1 MDTVSMPRK
10 GEYSMDIKAFLE
22 KYPRLRLT
30 PLPTP
35 LTYMKNLSEY
45 LGGVNIYVK
54 RDDIG
59 SLAFGG
65 NKTRKLEYIMAK
77 ALEEN
82 SDTIVTLGGVQS
94 NWVRQTIAAAKALG
108 MDAVAVLEGEKP
120 DVIQGNLML
129 DMLMG
134 ASLIYMPGISQEDE
148 DKEIASEF
156 PITGPIAEK
165 LRAEGKRPF
174 LAPLGGATPTG
185 HLGYINMVSELKD
198 QLNDIHIAADR
209 IVIGTGTGGT
219 HAGIQLGLRM
229 AEMDTKLTGISVS
242 FHTRPKEQEIAE
254 MCNLAAEEYGITERF
269 TSDDISVNYDY
280 VGAGYGAVTEGA
292 VNAVKLAARLEGLI
306 MCHTY
311 AGKALSGLIDLVRRG
326 EIKKGETVVFVH
338 TGGGTADFEH
348 PELYL

>member
-1 MDTVSMPRK
+1 MN
-10 GEYSMDIKAFLE
+10 IKDLLA

-45 LGGVNIYVK
+45 LGGPRIYVK

-65 NKTRKLEYIMAK
+65 NKTRKLEYIMAQ
-77 ALEEN
+77 AVTEN
-82 SDTIVTLGGVQS
+82 CDTVVTLGGVQS
-94 NWVRQTIAAAKALG
+94 NWVRQTVAAAKALG

-120 DVIQGNLML
+120 EVIQSNLLL

-134 ASLIYMPGISQEDE
+134 AQLIYKPGIPQDVEDE
-148 DKEIASEF
+148 EIASKF
-156 PITGPIAEK
+156 PITGPIAQE
-165 LRAEGKRPF
+165 LRRQGKRPF

-185 HLGYINMVSELKD
+185 HLGYINMIDELND
-198 QLNDIHIAADR
+198 QLKEQDIHPTHIF
-209 IVIGTGTGGT
+209 VGTGTGGT
-219 HAGIQLGLRM
+219 HAGMQMGLRL
-229 AEMDTKLTGISVS
+229 ARLDAKLTGISVS
-242 FHTRPKEQEIAE
+242 FHTRPKEEEIAQ
-254 MCNLAAEEYGITERF
+254 MCNEAMAAYGIDEGF
-269 TSDDISVNYDY
+269 APSDITVNYDY

-292 VNAVKLAARLEGLI
+292 VEAVRLAARLEGLI
-306 MCHTY
+306 LCHTY
-311 AGKALSGLIDLVRRG
+311 AGKALSGLIGMIRAG
-326 EIKKGETVVFVH
+326 ELTKADTVIFVH